1 MDYQRL
7 ARTLLRILSVWLI
20 AQSLSGLIGGAILA
34 VQMSASFKNTN
45 NTMWTYPIMAGL
57 TIVVGIALFFS
68 SQRLSKI
75 VSE

>member
-1 MDYQRL
+1 
-7 ARTLLRILSVWLI
+7 
-20 AQSLSGLIGGAILA
+20 
-34 VQMSASFKNTN
+34 
-45 NTMWTYPIMAGL
+45 MWTYPIMAGL